1 MDRMDPRATP
11 LGGAEQMVVCP
22 NCGNRQAMSG
32 TEGRCD
38 RCGTL
43 FSPVGVGQ
51 QGIVN
56 PQVVGQADPVQVP
69 PPMVAGGIGGVN
81 DGTQVTHDVPTAVP
95 GKPMAP
101 IADTAAGVGT
111 LEAQAMDTPS
121 SAPSAKRGGS
131 GA

>member
-11 LGGAEQMVVCP
+11 LGGADQMVVCP
-22 NCGNRQAMSG
+22 NCGNRQDVSG
-32 TEGRCD
+32 IDARCD

-51 QGIVN
+51 QEIVN

-69 PPMVAGGIGGVN
+69 PAVVAGGIGGVN
-81 DGTQVTHDVPTAVP
+81 DGTQVTHQVPTAVP

>member
-1 MDRMDPRATP
+1 MERMSAPV
-11 LGGAEQMVVCP
+11 GGAEQDVVCP
-22 NCGNRQAMSG
+22 NCGNRQAVSG
-32 TEGRCD
+32 TEARCD
-38 RCGTL
+38 RCGTS

-51 QGIVN
+51 QAIVN

-69 PPMVAGGIGGVN
+69 PAVVAGGIGGVN
-81 DGTQVTHDVPTAVP
+81 DGTQVTHQVPTAVP